1 MDAPGKLVSIIVP
14 TLNSAKFLERCLVSL
29 KAQTYPNI
37 EIILV
42 DNFSK
47 DATIEIAKKFTD
59 SIYQIGPERSTQI
72 NFGFSKAKGDY
83 LYRVDSD
90 FVVDKDVVNEAVSMC
105 GSGYDALC
113 IPNISDPSVSFWSKV
128 RNFER
133 NFYVND
139 TLNVAARFLTRK
151 VYEDVGGFDETLIAG
166 EDYDLHNRI
175 LKKHYRIGMTKATEM
190 HLGEPAT
197 LMEVLR
203 KHYYY
208 GKSIKSF
215 TDKNEERGMKQIS
228 VVRPSFLRGW
238 REFYR
243 HPDMAVGFFVYQA
256 SRYSASMLGVFSTL
270 FRKRKNGAHD

>member
-1 MDAPGKLVSIIVP
+1 MDAPGKIVSIIVP
-14 TLNSAKFLERCLVSL
+14 TLNSARFLEKCLVSL
-29 KAQTYPNI
+29 QCQTYPHI

-47 DATIEIAKKFTD
+47 DATIEIAKRFTK

-72 NFGFSKAKGDY
+72 NFGFGKATGAF

-90 FVVDKDVVNEAVSMC
+90 FVVDKNVISEAVAMC
-105 GSGYDALC
+105 ESGYDAVC

-133 NFYVND
+133 NFYIDDN
-139 TLNVAARFLTRK
+139 LNVAARFFTRK
-151 VYEDVGGFDETLIAG
+151 VYEDVGGFDEKLIAG

-175 LKKHYRIGMTKATEM
+175 IKKNYKVGMTKSTEL

-197 LMEVLR
+197 LMEVLK

-215 TDKNEERGMKQIS
+215 MEKNEDRGMKQIS
-228 VVRPSFLRGW
+228 VIRPSFLRGW

-243 HPDMAVGFFVYQA
+243 HPDMAVGFAVYQV
-256 SRYSASMLGVFSTL
+256 SRYTASVLGVISTVFSI
-270 FRKRKNGAHD
+270 RKK

>member
-1 MDAPGKLVSIIVP
+1 MSVIVP
-14 TLNSAKFLERCLVSL
+14 TLNSAKFLEKCLTSL
-29 KAQTYPNI
+29 KEQTYPNI

-47 DATIEIAKKFTD
+47 DATIEIAKRFTVL
-59 SIYQIGPERSTQI
+59 IYQIGPERSAQT
-72 NFGFSKAKGDY
+72 NYGFSKANGDY

-90 FVVDKDVVNEAVSMC
+90 FVVDKNVVSEAVSLC
-105 GSGYDALC
+105 ESGFNAIC
-113 IPNISDPSVSFWSKV
+113 VPNISDPSVSFWSKV

-133 NFYVND
+133 NFYIDDN
-139 TLNVAARFLTRK
+139 LNVAARFFTKTVL
-151 VYEDVGGFDETLIAG
+151 EDVGGFDEELIAG

-175 LKKHYRIGMTKATEM
+175 IKKNYKIGMTKSTEL

-197 LMEVLR
+197 LMEVLK

-215 TDKNEERGMKQIS
+215 MVKNEDRGMKQIS
-228 VVRPSFLRGW
+228 VIRPAFLRGW

-243 HPDMAVGFFVYQA
+243 HPDMAVGFMFYQA
-256 SRYSASMLGVFSTL
+256 TRYMASAFGVMSNIFS
-270 FRKRKNGAHD
+270 KKKE